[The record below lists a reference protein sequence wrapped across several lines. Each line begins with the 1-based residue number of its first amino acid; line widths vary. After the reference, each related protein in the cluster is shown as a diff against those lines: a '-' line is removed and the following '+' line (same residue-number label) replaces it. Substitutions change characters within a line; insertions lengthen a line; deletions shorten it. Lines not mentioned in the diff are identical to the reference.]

1 MCLYKSI
8 SGRAALILLIG
19 LTSLAVTPM
28 SHAESKR
35 AGTRKPVITK
45 PKYDPT
51 AAKVKFFEAIEDRS
65 LNTKFVPQGSSGGFI
80 LVTNTTEESVTVELP
95 DAFVAV
101 QVLKQVGGGLGGG
114 GLGGGGLGGGGLGG
128 GGGGGQQ
135 GGGQN
140 QNAGGGFGGGGG
152 GGGLGGGGGG
162 LGGGGGGLGGG
173 GQQGGGFFSIPPERT
188 VRVPYVSAC
197 LNHGKPDPSPR
208 LEYKLVPVEEYTQDE
223 VLSELIRMVGSGKFD
238 QHSAQ
243 AAIWNRTDDM
253 GWQMLAEKSTRGIL
267 HVEYYFSSQNIQEGQ
282 RIAAFAEGI
291 ARENAMS
298 EKQNPKDAA
307 SSRVPR
313 QRSSQR
319 SIPFHRD

>member
-1 MCLYKSI
+1 MCLYKLI
-8 SGRAALILLIG
+8 SGRAALILLIV
-19 LTSLAVTPM
+19 LTSLAVTPK

-35 AGTRKPVITK
+35 GGTRKPVITK

-51 AAKVKFFEAIEDRS
+51 AARVKFFEAIEDRR
-65 LNTKFVPQGSSGGFI
+65 LKTKFVPQGSSEGFI

-101 QVLKQVGGGLGGG
+101 QVLKQFGGGLGGG
-114 GLGGGGLGGGGLGG
+114 GLGGGGLGGGGGQQ
-128 GGGGGQQ
+128 GGGQQ

-140 QNAGGGFGGGGG
+140 QNAGGGFGGG
-152 GGGLGGGGGG
+152 GGGGGG

-223 VLSELIRMVGSGKFD
+223 VLSEMIRMVGSGRFD

-253 GWQMLAEKSTRGIL
+253 GWRMLAEKSTRGIL
-267 HVEYYFSSQNIQEGQ
+267 NVEYYFSSQNIHEGQ

-291 ARENAMS
+291 VRENAMS
-298 EKQNPKDAA
+298 EKQDPKHAA
-307 SSRVPR
+307 SSRVR
-313 QRSSQR
+313 
-319 SIPFHRD
+319 